1 MKNNS
6 TCIRTHNTIANRRHI
21 HIRAKQNKNRMKK
34 KNITYIRRKH
44 LHAYQTKYQIQIKT
58 TQIILHT
65 KINQPADE
73 QKNHM
78 HMKTIIT
85 CIRHN
90 IGLHTKNNAI
100 CI

>member
-65 KINQPADE
+65 KINPSTYENNIHQ
-73 QKNHM
+73 Q
-78 HMKTIIT
+78 MKKIKI
-85 CIRHN
+85 
-90 IGLHTKNNAI
+90 K
-100 CI
+100 